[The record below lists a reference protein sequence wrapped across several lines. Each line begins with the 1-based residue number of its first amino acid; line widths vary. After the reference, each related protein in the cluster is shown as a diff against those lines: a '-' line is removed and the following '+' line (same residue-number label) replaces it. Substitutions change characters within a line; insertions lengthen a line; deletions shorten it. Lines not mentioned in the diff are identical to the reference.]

1 MLVWN
6 SARPERIP
14 MRRARRN
21 DSTQRTAARLAAPG
35 VLALALLLCLS
46 ASLAFAQATP
56 AFGIR
61 TAYAQLVDGVYLLSA
76 RLHLPVTERMRT
88 AINDGVPLRVEL
100 EIEVNS
106 ARRYWTD
113 ETVAALVQRY
123 ELQYDAVSD
132 RYVVR
137 NLNSGEQTSFP
148 TLDAAVEQL
157 TRISGLPVL
166 DRSLIS
172 DGRRY
177 EFSMRGVYDLG
188 DMPAALR
195 VLMFWVDEIHRVS
208 EWYTWPL
215 LQ

>member
-1 MLVWN
+1 M
-6 SARPERIP
+6 IP

-21 DSTQRTAARLAAPG
+21 HSTQRTAARRAAPG
-35 VLALALLLCLS
+35 ALALAMILSCLAS
-46 ASLAFAQATP
+46 SLALAQASP

-61 TAYAQLVDGVYLLSA
+61 TAYAQLVDGVYHLSA

-106 ARRYWTD
+106 ARRYWLD

-177 EFSMRGVYDLG
+177 EFSMRGIYDLG

-195 VLMFWVDEIHRVS
+195 VLMFWADEIHRVS